1 MKIIILSFLILGL
14 IITLSL
20 IKTLKNKSKSSNNNK
35 NLKYSQKT
43 KENFKEIQLSHGSPS
58 ICINKEKGFSQWNNK
73 KHIFKDIILR
83 DQDENNIYTIC
94 KIKLS
99 VFDLN
104 KLKINDLNNNIDY
117 DHYKQELHIKGNSI
131 NENTKIL
138 SHILEIVL
146 FDLGENKEER
156 KNKDLRENKEERKNK
171 DKQNNKD
178 FGENKNEQKNKDC
191 EMFYNRNDHF

>member
-20 IKTLKNKSKSSNNNK
+20 IKTPKNKSKKQSFFSKSNNNK

-104 KLKINDLNNNIDY
+104 KLKNNNLNNNIDY

-138 SHILEIVL
+138 SEILTIVG
-146 FDLGENKEER
+146 FNDEQTNKDDEQTNKEEQ
-156 KNKDLRENKEERKNK
+156 KKDETI
-171 DKQNNKD
+171 NNMIKMI
-178 FGENKNEQKNKDC
+178 NEKNKDC
-191 EMFYNRNDHF
+191 EMFYDRNDHF